1 MDYHN
6 KEKCSSSVCG
16 KLLMS
21 SGMVWET
28 FVTTDNKYE
37 NVKTRFQERNCNGV
51 GENCEQKLVKFG
63 GNVALL
69 YVV

>member
-1 MDYHN
+1 
-6 KEKCSSSVCG
+6 
-16 KLLMS
+16 MS